1 MTDAVLPDGT
11 RAGAGEGR
19 AVRAFLGRRRQ
30 RSRGSGAQDSTGGTD
45 KRRERR
51 ILPPAAPGGGGGRL
65 RRPGAGAGEGR
76 AALQWLVL
84 GAGAGSTATE
94 ICASRLLAPYFGAS
108 TVVWANVIGLVLAAL
123 SLGYWLGG
131 RLADRHP
138 HPHVLGRVVVA
149 AGVLVAVV
157 PFAAQPLLD
166 LTVRG
171 LDNVSAGAVVGS
183 FLGSLVL
190 FAPPVVLLGMAA
202 PFAIRL
208 AVSDVSG
215 AGGVAGRLYALSTV
229 GSIVGVFVPALV
241 SIELLG
247 TQRTLVG
254 TAAVVALGGALL
266 LPRPWLLAPVVLAA
280 VLAVPAGVVR
290 PVAGLLYEKQS
301 QYQFIQVVQKGPQR
315 VLYLNEG
322 IVEHSVWRP
331 HTVLTG
337 DEWDMFLTVPPLL
350 GRPVGNV
357 LLLGNAGGTTARALA
372 RFYPTARM
380 DGVEID
386 PAVTEAAR
394 RYLGLGRIPRL
405 HVVTA
410 DARPF
415 LQRTPARFDAIL
427 IDAYRQPYVPFYLA
441 TRQFF
446 RLVRSRLRPGGIVAL
461 NVATVPGD
469 HRLARDIAGTL
480 RTVFPQVLTWQALK
494 LNQLV
499 LGFDRPVSR
508 RRLQAAVARTPLRIR
523 VLTRLLAAHA
533 QAAAPSSDPWT
544 DDRAPVEWVTDRM
557 ILEYAA
563 RGASLHEQLLPTAP

>member
-1 MTDAVLPDGT
+1 V
-11 RAGAGEGR
+11 
-19 AVRAFLGRRRQ
+19 
-30 RSRGSGAQDSTGGTD
+30 SS
-45 KRRERR
+45 
-51 ILPPAAPGGGGGRL
+51 PPAR
-65 RRPGAGAGEGR
+65 
-76 AALQWLVL
+76 LQWLVL
-84 GAGAGSTATE
+84 AAGAGSTSTE

-131 RLADRHP
+131 GLADRRP
-138 HPHVLGRVVVA
+138 HAHVLGRVVLA
-149 AGVLVAVV
+149 AAALVAVV

-171 LDNVSAGAVVGS
+171 LNNVSAGAVVGS

-208 AVSDVSG
+208 AVSDVAVAG
-215 AGGVAGRLYALSTV
+215 AVSGRLYALSTV

-241 SIELLG
+241 TIELLG

-254 TAAVVALGGALL
+254 TAAVVALGGSLL
-266 LPRPWLLAPVVLAA
+266 LGRRWVVAPVALAA
-280 VLAVPAGVVR
+280 VLAVPAGIVKAV
-290 PVAGLLYEKQS
+290 PGLLYEKQS
-301 QYQFIQVVQKGPQR
+301 QYQFVQVVQHGPER
-315 VLYLNEG
+315 DLYLNEG
-322 IVEHSVWRP
+322 IVAHSEWRRR
-331 HTVLTG
+331 TVLTG
-337 DEWDMFLTVPPLL
+337 DEWDMFLAVPPLL
-350 GRPVGNV
+350 GRTVRSV
-357 LLLGNAGGTTARALA
+357 AILGNAGGTTARAYGV
-372 RFYPTARM
+372 FYPSARI
-380 DGVEID
+380 DGVELD
-386 PAVTEAAR
+386 PAVTAAAR
-394 RYLGLGRIPRL
+394 RYMGLGRIPRL
-405 HVVTA
+405 HVITA

-415 LQRTPARFDAIL
+415 LERTRARFDAIL

-441 TRQFF
+441 TQEFF

-461 NVATVPGD
+461 NIATVPGD
-469 HRLARDIAGTL
+469 HRLARDVAGTL

-499 LGFDRPVSR
+499 LGFARPLSR
-508 RRLQAAVARTPLRIR
+508 SRLRAAVGRTPARIR

-533 QAAAPSSDPWT
+533 RAAAPSAQPWT

-563 RGASLHEQLLPTAP
+563 RGANLNEQLLPTAP